1 MGKLISVLV
10 IPISS
15 WQVRWIED
23 QSVVYLPSEVL
34 HLVAV
39 WIGGAD
45 PQADL
50 LERGLLS
57 GMKGL
62 RNKRRV
68 GKGRALRHDL
78 SKRVDLHN

>member
-1 MGKLISVLV
+1 MISAPVV
-10 IPISS
+10 PF
-15 WQVRWIED
+15 QVGRWGGTKCF
-23 QSVVYLPSEVL
+23 VYLPSEVL

-39 WIGGAD
+39 WIGGTD

-62 RNKRRV
+62 RHKRRV
-68 GKGRALRHDL
+68 
-78 SKRVDLHN
+78 